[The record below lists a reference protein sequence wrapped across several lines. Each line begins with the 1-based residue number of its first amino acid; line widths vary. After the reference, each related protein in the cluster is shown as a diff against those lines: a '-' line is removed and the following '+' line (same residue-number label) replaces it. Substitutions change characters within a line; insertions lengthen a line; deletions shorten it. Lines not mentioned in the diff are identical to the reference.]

1 MEIRARAGSRF
12 RREGLPTR
20 DADLVRLVDRAFR
33 SQVPGSVA
41 AWVRDEGPR
50 ALPPVASLRA
60 LALLPDEA
68 PDCLV
73 PEQLAA
79 ARAAAVNGST
89 DYGAVSMA
97 NVIWAKAALHVQ
109 FPGDIIEA
117 AWRYGA
123 SSASATGGDAST
135 FVQEMLVSAGLA
147 QLRAGAPDKSWEVL
161 GYLATEHAD
170 TPARWMMLASRLA
183 DVGGAASRSPLL
195 RGLLQDCT
203 RVALSHDDLVDLVE
217 AAYRHGFGN
226 PVTDLDAVRLAEHD
240 PFGLR
245 MVHRTPLMHR
255 ASQRAYRVTR
265 LTAALGAPPRESPS
279 TQDDVER
286 AYVRAILATAS
297 FDGLLWSGR
306 RPPTNRLVEVCDY
319 VVGFLDVLDCEPPA
333 VGVELIERVLG
344 LARRADHRVLAISTV
359 AALVLA
365 WVRERGRR
373 SPIAVEA
380 VLALLACRTEV
391 AGTAASALEKAINEL
406 DGDDGTIASMDF
418 RDAAHGTD
426 ECWRYLRAL
435 GRSR

>member
-1 MEIRARAGSRF
+1 MEIQALAGSRF

-20 DADLVRLVDRAFR
+20 DADLVRLVDRALR
-33 SQVPGSVA
+33 SDVHGSAA
-41 AWVRDEGPR
+41 AWVRDEGPK
-50 ALPPVASLRA
+50 ALPPLASLRA
-60 LALLPDEA
+60 LALLPESA
-68 PDCLV
+68 PDCLA
-73 PEQLAA
+73 PEPLAT

-89 DYGAVSMA
+89 DYGTVSMA

-109 FPGDIIEA
+109 FPGDVIEA

-123 SSASATGGDAST
+123 SSARATGGDAST

-147 QLRAGAPDKSWEVL
+147 QLHGGAPDKSWELL
-161 GYLATEHAD
+161 GYLAAEHAD
-170 TPARWMMLASRLA
+170 TPARWMMFASRIA

-195 RGLLQDCT
+195 RGLLQECT

-226 PVTDLDAVRLAEHD
+226 PLNDLDAVRLAEDD

-255 ASQRAYRVTR
+255 ASQRAYRLTR
-265 LTAALGAPPRESPS
+265 LRAALGVRPREKPS

-286 AYVRAILATAS
+286 AYFRAVLATAA
-297 FDGLLWSGR
+297 FDGLLWSGG
-306 RPPTNRLVEVCDY
+306 RPPTSRLVDVCNDI
-319 VVGFLDVLDCEPPA
+319 VGFLGRMGNELPA
-333 VGVELIERVLG
+333 VGVELIDRMVG
-344 LARRADHRVLAISTV
+344 LARRLDDPVPAIAAV
-359 AALVLA
+359 AALLVA
-365 WVRERGRR
+365 WVRDRGRH
-373 SPIAVEA
+373 SSIAVEA
-380 VLALLACRTEV
+380 VLALLPCRTEI
-391 AGTAASALEKAINEL
+391 AGSAADALEKAIDEL
-406 DGDDGTIASMDF
+406 HGDDGTIASMDL